1 MKKEWQWMIEEEIEL
16 WIDNFQVTSQDVGD
30 LEQQY
35 EDLLRLDKTIE
46 SEQLEKMIRESE
58 GLDWKSI
65 AYMTAQ
71 LLVSM
76 GYTCASLIEGYGEE
90 E

>member
-1 MKKEWQWMIEEEIEL
+1 MNIHEEEEL
-16 WIDNFQVTSQDVGD
+16 WIDNFDVTSQSVGD

-35 EDLLRLDKTIE
+35 EDLLREKT
-46 SEQLEKMIRESE
+46 EKMIRESE

-76 GYTCASLIEGYGEE
+76 GYTCANSIDGYGEE

>member
-1 MKKEWQWMIEEEIEL
+1 MNIHEEIEL
-16 WIDNFQVTSQDVGD
+16 WIDNFQVTSQSVGD

-35 EDLLRLDKTIE
+35 EDLLR
-46 SEQLEKMIRESE
+46 EQTEKMIRESE
-58 GLDWKSI
+58 NIDWKSI

-76 GYTCASLIEGYGEE
+76 GMTCENTIEGYGEE

>member
-1 MKKEWQWMIEEEIEL
+1 MNKEEEIEL
-16 WIDNFQVTSQDVGD
+16 WIDNFEVTSQNVGD

-35 EDLLRLDKTIE
+35 EDMLREKTE
-46 SEQLEKMIRESE
+46 EMIRESE

-65 AYMTAQ
+65 AYMTAS

-76 GYTCASLIEGYGEE
+76 GYTCASLIEGYGEGQ
-90 E
+90 

>member
-1 MKKEWQWMIEEEIEL
+1 MEINVHEEEEL
-16 WIDNFQVTSQDVGD
+16 WIDNFQVTSQNVGD
-30 LEQQY
+30 LEQYY
-35 EDLLRLDKTIE
+35 EDLLREDKTIE

-65 AYMTAQ
+65 AYRTAQ

-76 GYTCASLIEGYGEE
+76 GMTCANTIDGYDEE

>member
-1 MKKEWQWMIEEEIEL
+1 MNVHEEIDL
-16 WIDNFQVTSQDVGD
+16 WMENFEETSQDAGD

-35 EDLLRLDKTIE
+35 EDLLREKT
-46 SEQLEKMIRESE
+46 EKMIRESE

-65 AYMTAQ
+65 AYMTAS
-71 LLVSM
+71 LLVGM
-76 GYTCASLIEGYGEE
+76 GKTCANTIDGYGEE

>member
-1 MKKEWQWMIEEEIEL
+1 MKIDEELKIVLLEKQKQLIEE
-16 WIDNFQVTSQDVGD
+16 WIDNFEVTSQSVGD

-35 EDLLRLDKTIE
+35 EDLLREKT
-46 SEQLEKMIRESE
+46 EQMISESE

-65 AYMTAQ
+65 AYMTAS

-76 GYTCASLIEGYGEE
+76 GRTCANTIDGYGDD
-90 E
+90 

>member
-1 MKKEWQWMIEEEIEL
+1 MNIAEEIEL
-16 WIDNFQVTSQDVGD
+16 WIDNFEVTSQSVGD

-35 EDLLRLDKTIE
+35 EDLLREKT
-46 SEQLEKMIRESE
+46 EQMIQESE

-65 AYMTAQ
+65 AYMTAS

-76 GYTCASLIEGYGEE
+76 GKTCANTIEGYGEE